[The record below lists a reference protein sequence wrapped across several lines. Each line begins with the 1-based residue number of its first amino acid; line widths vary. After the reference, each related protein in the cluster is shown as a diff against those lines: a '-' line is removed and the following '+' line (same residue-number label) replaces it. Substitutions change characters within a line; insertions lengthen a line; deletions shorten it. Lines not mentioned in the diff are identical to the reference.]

1 MFDKYFDLFYDFT
14 KKRKWPIF
22 FILLLLIATALAG
35 LPLLKFSSDI
45 EALLPGDPEISRSMN
60 FLKNSGISNKVIISL
75 GLTSPEKDKEALLQA
90 ADQLAGSLNPP
101 LFTKVTVG
109 LSESGMTGD
118 MDFFFRNIPQIFSER
133 DLASIDAQITSEK
146 VSAKMRKNY
155 LQLLKP
161 EGIFMNSMLRS
172 DPLGLNLLMLNK
184 LKALSGSFGY
194 NISMEKGHFISADGR
209 HAMLIVQTT
218 VPVTDTRGAGELFQ
232 NLEEQLRKLPD
243 YISSDVVSGHAH
255 SISNERV
262 MKKDVNLTTVIASVV
277 FVLLFLFV
285 FRDGGATL
293 IFLIPL
299 FSIFQAVYL
308 CYFFFGRLS
317 YAVVGLST
325 VLAGISVDYG
335 IQVYIAARNAKDAP
349 GDIKRIAKPVFIG
362 ALTTGVVFFSFL
374 FSGIEGYRQ
383 LGWLCI
389 FGLAFSLVY
398 CIFILPHFTAKRN
411 TDVLFGERLENYN
424 WSNKHI
430 VMPWA
435 MLTAVLMFF
444 AFNVR
449 FDGNIYK
456 IDGTESGIL
465 QAEKRFQE
473 VWGRNKT
480 AMLVVPGESYEKAL
494 EENDAIYKEATTVI
508 GAEKFAGF
516 SMLWPAEKTRKE
528 NAARWKRFWEQGR
541 EEKLK
546 KLIEEEGVKY
556 GFSRQAFAPFFDN
569 LYKTPEDSDTAG
581 PGFISGL
588 KDRFLRKNRDGYQ
601 SVSFFPDE
609 KESVEVV
616 KRIITRHPGAFL
628 VSESALSEKISGV
641 VYADIAKMAV
651 ITAVLVVLFTFLYL
665 RNFREV
671 VISFVPVVTGLVW
684 LFGIMSLSGVSF
696 NLSTLITGITLMSI
710 CVDYG
715 IFMVYR
721 CRHNLKTGIVMGV
734 ALSALT
740 TIIGTGVLI
749 FAKHPA
755 LFYVGLTMTIGV
767 GSGYLSSLL
776 VVPYL
781 YRITMPSEKGKER
794 T

>member
-1 MFDKYFDLFYDFT
+1 MLDKYFDLLYDFV

-22 FILLLLIATALAG
+22 FILLLLTATALAG
-35 LPLLKFSSDI
+35 LPLLEFSSDI

-60 FLKNSGISNKVIISL
+60 FLKNSNISNKVIISL
-75 GLTSPEKDKEALLQA
+75 ALTSPEKDKEALLQA
-90 ADQLAGSLNPP
+90 VDQLAGSLKPP
-101 LFTKVTVG
+101 LFTRVTVG
-109 LSESGMTGD
+109 LSESGMTND
-118 MDFFFRNIPQIFSER
+118 MEFLFRNVPQIFSER
-133 DLASIDAQITSEK
+133 DLASIDARINPEK
-146 VSAKMRKNY
+146 VSAKMRTNY

-161 EGIFMNSMLRS
+161 EGILMNSMMRS
-172 DPLGLNLLMLNK
+172 DPLGLNLIMLNK
-184 LKALSGSFGY
+184 LKVLSGSFGY

-218 VPVTDTRGAGELFQ
+218 VPVTDTRGAAELFR

-255 SISNERV
+255 SLSNERV

-285 FRDGGATL
+285 FRDGSATL

-349 GDIKRIAKPVFIG
+349 HDIKRIAKPVLIG

-383 LGWLCI
+383 LGWLSI

-411 TDVLFGERLENYN
+411 TDILFGERLENYN
-424 WSNKHI
+424 WSNKYI
-430 VMPWA
+430 VMLWA
-435 MLTAVLMFF
+435 TLTAVLLFF

-473 VWGRNKT
+473 VWGRHKT
-480 AMLVVPGESYEKAL
+480 AMLVAAGESLEKAL
-494 EENDAIYKEATTVI
+494 EENDAIYKEAATAI

-528 NAARWKRFWEQGR
+528 NAARWKLFWAQGR

-569 LYKTPEDSDTAG
+569 LYKTPEDNDTAG
-581 PGFISGL
+581 SGFISGL
-588 KDRFLRKNRDGYQ
+588 KERFLQKTRDGYQ
-601 SVSFFPDE
+601 IVSFFPDE
-609 KESVEVV
+609 KESVEAV

-628 VSESALSEKISGV
+628 VSESALSQKISRV

-651 ITAVLVVLFTFLYL
+651 ITAVLVVLFTYLYF
-665 RNFREV
+665 RNIREV
-671 VISFVPVVTGLVW
+671 IISFVPVVTGIVW

-781 YRITMPSEKGKER
+781 YRITMPSTKEKER